1 MLYLGHFSF
10 LDNQDIDAEPGHG
23 YFTTLV
29 EATDVEAALDQFKAL
44 ILKLNENED
53 LFDGVDEIMLDSCIE
68 VLGTLPAEGIL
79 AHYQQWDGEPSETI
93 STALPDVRED
103 IAVAYIDEADEE
115 GKDEN
120 GQPVEPF
127 VVF

>member
-10 LDNQDIDAEPGHG
+10 LDNEDIDAEPGHG
-23 YFTTLV
+23 FFTTLV
-29 EATDVEAALDQFKAL
+29 DADDVETALDRFKAL
-44 ILKLNENED
+44 ILKLNEEQD
-53 LFDGVDEIMLDSCIE
+53 LFDGVAEIVLDSCTE
-68 VLGTLPAEGIL
+68 VVGTLPAEGIL

-93 STALPDVRED
+93 STTLPDVPETV
-103 IAVAYIDEADEE
+103 AVAYVDEADEE